1 MVPDIPAF
9 ALDDGFTYRVPPE
22 LAGQVEVGSLVR
34 VPLAG
39 RRVRGYA
46 VGLEEGAPGLDSAK
60 LKDVR
65 ALSSPIPVFTP
76 AMLPVLRWAAEHYAA
91 PLAAVLAKTAP
102 PNLPK
107 PPPPLELP
115 AVPPASGPAPELS
128 AAAAEGG
135 PARTVQVAAGRDW
148 AELIRGAASAPV
160 RAERSVLVVAPTA
173 AEASGLA
180 EQLRADFGPRVVEA
194 VEHAGKG
201 AAAAL
206 TAAWSQAASQAGL
219 VVVGTLRAVWWPV
232 KALSMAVLVE
242 DGRRGMKERQ
252 TPTAAARSLAA
263 ARSSAEGLQL
273 LLVGRVPAVQTLHEG
288 LDVARIPGRLWAPV
302 EVVDRTEEPPGGGV
316 VTARVQ
322 AAVAAVRSRG
332 GLVLAFTHRRG
343 YAPASRCARCRLL
356 RTCPDCGGRAGH
368 RGRGVRSGRGQVC
381 ARCQIRLGACPS
393 CGGDRFEPLGAG
405 AGRIIEELGRTAD
418 GEAGPVGSGCPV
430 MVGTERDLPAVPE
443 VDLAVVVDA
452 DGLVR
457 GTNYRAPEDAL
468 ALLARTAAAVRRGG
482 RMMVQTADP
491 GHPVY
496 TALRRGDPFPFLAEE
511 LEVRR
516 RYALPP
522 CGEVAVVEVEVKE
535 SDGPAALE
543 EAFDE
548 AFEDAAIYGPAL
560 ESDRIRWLVQG
571 PDLRQVK
578 QRLRPAVARLRDQGH
593 KVRVDVDPR
602 EF

>member
-9 ALDDGFTYRVPPE
+9 ALDGGFTYRVPPE

-39 RRVRGYA
+39 RRVRGYV

-65 ALSSPIPVFTP
+65 ALSSTIPVFTP
-76 AMLPVLRWAAEHYAA
+76 AMLPALRWAAEHYAA

-115 AVPPASGPAPELS
+115 AVPPASGPAPDLS
-128 AAAAEGG
+128 EAAAEGG
-135 PARTVQVAAGRDW
+135 PARTVQAAAGGDW
-148 AELIRGAASAPV
+148 AELIRGAAAAPV

-173 AEASGLA
+173 AEAAGLA
-180 EQLRADFGPRVVEA
+180 ERLRADFGRRVVEA
-194 VEHAGKG
+194 AEQAGKS
-201 AAAAL
+201 AAAAF
-206 TAAWSQAASQAGL
+206 TAAWSQAATQAGL
-219 VVVGTLRAVWWPV
+219 VVVGTLRTVWWPV
-232 KALSMAVLVE
+232 KSLSMVVLVE
-242 DGRRGMKERQ
+242 DGRPGMKERQ

-263 ARSSAEGLQL
+263 VRSSSEGLQV

-288 LDVARIPGRLWAPV
+288 LDVARMPGRLWAPV
-302 EVVDRTEEPPGGGV
+302 EVVDRTEEPPGAGLITG
-316 VTARVQ
+316 RVRK
-322 AAVAAVRSRG
+322 AIAAVRSRG

-356 RTCPDCGGRAGH
+356 RTCPSCGGRAGH
-368 RGRGVRSGRGQVC
+368 RGRGVRAGREQIC
-381 ARCQIRLGACPS
+381 PRCQIPLGACPS

-405 AGRIIEELGRTAD
+405 VGRIIEELDRTAP
-418 GEAGPVGSGCPV
+418 GEAGAVGSGCPV
-430 MVGTERDLPAVPE
+430 MAGTERDLPSAPE

-491 GHPVY
+491 EHSVY
-496 TALRRGDPFPFLAEE
+496 TALRRGDPFPFLEEE

-516 RYALPP
+516 QYSLPP
-522 CGEVAVVEVEVKE
+522 CGEVAVVEVEAGSPE
-535 SDGPAALE
+535 DSAALDGV
-543 EAFDE
+543 FDE
-548 AFEDAAIYGPAL
+548 VFEDAAVYGPAL

-571 PDLRQVK
+571 SDLRRVK
-578 QRLRPAVARLRDQGH
+578 QRLRPAVARLRDQGF